1 MARSRVEL
9 FEQIRRDR
17 RVEKLSIRELAD
29 KHHVHRRTVREALA
43 SAIPA
48 PRKAYPRRGRPAID
62 GYVEIIDDWL
72 VTDQEVP
79 RKHRHTAR
87 RVWQRLVAEHG
98 ATLAEVT
105 VSRYVA
111 RRRVELGLD
120 RVEVAV
126 PQTHEPGAEAEVDFG
141 EFYATVAGVWMKLW
155 MFVMRLSHSGKAFHV
170 AFATQAQEAF
180 LQGHVLAF
188 EQFGS
193 VPGRIRYDNLKPAV
207 VRVLKGRDRDESER
221 FIALRSHYGF
231 DSFFCRP
238 GLEGAHEKGG
248 VEGEIGRFRR
258 THLVPVP
265 KVACL
270 AELNVL
276 IAAGDAA
283 DDTRV
288 ITGRP
293 ITVGA
298 AFAAELPALAPLPDE
313 PFDPAR
319 LLLARVDNRARVAVR
334 QCYYSVPA
342 RFAGRRLPV
351 RLSAT
356 TVAVLEGA
364 TVVAHHERAAGRY
377 VEVLTLDHYL
387 EVLKIKPGALPGATA
402 LAQAKACGAFTATHQ
417 AYWDAARRDRGDKA
431 GTAALIEILLA
442 HRTLP
447 AAALTTAMGK
457 AVEAGILDPAVV
469 LIDARRQADG
479 QLAPVIRIGA
489 LARYDRPAPSLTG
502 YDDLLTARPAGSRP

>member
-17 RVEKLSIRELAD
+17 RVEELSIRELAD
-29 KHHVHRRTVREALA
+29 RHHVHRRTVREALA
-43 SAIPA
+43 NAVPP
-48 PRKAYPRRGRPAID
+48 PRKAYPRRQRPAIE
-62 GYVEIIDDWL
+62 GYVEIIDGWL
-72 VTDQEVP
+72 LADRVVP
-79 RKHRHTAR
+79 RKQRHTAR

-111 RRRVELGLD
+111 RRKVELGLA
-120 RVEVAV
+120 RVEVSV
-126 PQTHEPGAEAEVDFG
+126 PQAHQPGAEAEVDFG

-155 MFVMRLSHSGKAFHV
+155 MFVMRLSHSGRAFHV

-180 LQGHVLAF
+180 LEGHVLAF
-188 EQFGS
+188 EHFGA

-207 VRVLKGRDRDESER
+207 VRVLKGRDRAESER

-238 GLEGAHEKGG
+238 GIEGAHEKGG

-258 THLVPVP
+258 GHLVPVP
-265 KVACL
+265 NVASL
-270 AELNVL
+270 AELNAL

-293 ITVGA
+293 VTVAA
-298 AFAAELPALAPLPDE
+298 AFAAELPALAPLTE
-313 PFDPAR
+313 ERFDPAR
-319 LLLARVDNRARVAVR
+319 LLEARVDNRARVSVR

-342 RFAGRRLPV
+342 RYTGRRLPV
-351 RLSAT
+351 RLTAT
-356 TVAVLEGA
+356 TVEILDGA
-364 TVVAHHERAAGRY
+364 TVVSRHERAAGRY

-417 AYWDAARRDRGDKA
+417 AYWDTARQAGGDAA
-431 GTAALIEILLA
+431 GTRALIEILLA

-447 AAALTTAMGK
+447 ARALIAAMSR
-457 AVEAGILDPAVV
+457 AVDAGILDPQVV
-469 LIDARRQADG
+469 IIEARRQAEA
-479 QLAPVIRIGA
+479 QLAPVIAIGA
-489 LARYDRPAPSLTG
+489 LARYDRPAPSLGG
-502 YDDLLTARPAGSRP
+502 YDDLLTGSRS